1 MVDLVDYFT
10 VKTRYEGANNSHGSR
25 IVVTAT
31 LAGKRVRRTFAY
43 DYAAS
48 DPHYAAACAF
58 ADARGWGDDLYT
70 FRYDGETRSGR
81 GKVLT
86 LVAPE

>member
-1 MVDLVDYFT
+1 MTILNYFT
-10 VKTRYEGANNSHGSR
+10 VSTRYEGATNSHGSR
-25 IVVTAT
+25 IVVTQT
-31 LAGKRVRRTFAY
+31 IKGKRVQRTFPY
-43 DYAAS
+43 DYAAR
-48 DPHYAAACAF
+48 DAHEAAARAF
-58 ADARGWGDDLYT
+58 ANSRGWNNELYG